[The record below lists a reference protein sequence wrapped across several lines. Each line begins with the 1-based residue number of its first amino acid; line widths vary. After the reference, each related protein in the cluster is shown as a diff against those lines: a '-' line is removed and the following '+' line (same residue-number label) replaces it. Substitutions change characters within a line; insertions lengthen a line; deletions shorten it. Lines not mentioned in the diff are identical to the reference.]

1 MLTATSY
8 RTKAQDYVFIL
19 WGDRFEEK
27 AVATFVTEFRDI
39 GLVAK
44 VVGLAGQRSTG
55 KHGLVISADIT
66 LGEALELGNQAI
78 CVVAPCSPA
87 LMKHIDNDPRVLS
100 LFRRAHI
107 NQARFVVRE
116 LDTLEK
122 SSLKKLAIPNEA
134 VIFYAERADLTALAG
149 ELASGLRKLIS
160 KRQAFDPS
168 TPQVDPS
175 SPVGLTE

>member
-1 MLTATSY
+1 MDDNLGERA
-8 RTKAQDYVFIL
+8 RANRI
-19 WGDRFEEK
+19 
-27 AVATFVTEFRDI
+27 I
-39 GLVAK
+39 GLTRYK
-44 VVGLAGQRSTG
+44 VR
-55 KHGLVISADIT
+55 
-66 LGEALELGNQAI
+66 AI
-78 CVVAPCSPA
+78 VS
-87 LMKHIDNDPRVLS
+87 LS
-100 LFRRAHI
+100 NAT
-107 NQARFVVRE
+107 VVRE

-149 ELASGLRKLIS
+149 ELASGLGKLIS